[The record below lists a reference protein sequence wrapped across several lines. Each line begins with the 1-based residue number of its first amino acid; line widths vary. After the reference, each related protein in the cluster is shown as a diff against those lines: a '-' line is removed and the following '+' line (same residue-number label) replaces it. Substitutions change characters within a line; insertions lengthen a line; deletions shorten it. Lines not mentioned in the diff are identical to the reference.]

1 MPSGFGQPDMSQIE
15 PPMPYRD
22 PQPVPHALRA
32 FVALAGQGK
41 WRARLKHLGQIAPSG
56 TLAARAAQQRHALEL
71 ILARL
76 DDPAV
81 LARAGRPERRILAM
95 AHEAAELARL
105 LDPGPRERLR
115 KLIDQGLE
123 GQGTLVPLFHL
134 IRTAAILRSRGF
146 AVRHD
151 GILDGT
157 SYDLLAQRD
166 HCVAE
171 VACETISAE
180 EGRPLHKG
188 DWVQL
193 VDRVNPE
200 LQTWLAAHPG
210 RYILKMT
217 LPDVAGESGR
227 IAGLHA
233 RISAMLSAQKRQD
246 SSADAVLKLDPL
258 VLAGAQA
265 ASDPGRALPARL
277 REVFGVEA
285 HLAVTADPQSG
296 SVLVMAAR
304 AGRENEV
311 AQAMKRRLAQVAP
324 ARLTGRHP
332 GILAIF
338 LEDLE
343 AAEWRSLRSTL
354 ELEGVTRRFL
364 TEPEAR
370 HVVAVT
376 CATRQE
382 LFGLPDAAP
391 EGELRFRN
399 PAHPSARSQGLEP
412 AIASCV

>member
-1 MPSGFGQPDMSQIE
+1 
-15 PPMPYRD
+15 MPYRD

-41 WRARLKHLGQIAPSG
+41 WRARLNHLGRIAPAG

-81 LARAGRPERRILAM
+81 LARAGLPERRILAM

-115 KLIDQGLE
+115 ALISAGLE

-146 AVRHD
+146 TVRHD
-151 GILDGT
+151 GILDGAG
-157 SYDLLAQRD
+157 YDLLAQRD

-188 DWVQL
+188 DWAQL

-217 LPDVAGESGR
+217 LPEEAPQGGSETGR

-277 REVFGVEA
+277 REAFGVEA

-304 AGRENEV
+304 AGRENEI
-311 AQAMKRRLAQVAP
+311 AQAVKRRLAQAAP
-324 ARLTGRHP
+324 ERLTGRHP
-332 GILAIF
+332 GILAVF

-382 LFGLPDAAP
+382 LFGLADAAP
-391 EGELRFRN
+391 QGELRFRN
-399 PAHPSARSQGLEP
+399 PAHPAARSQGLEP
-412 AIASCV
+412 AIASCG

>member
-1 MPSGFGQPDMSQIE
+1 MPQHA
-15 PPMPYRD
+15 
-22 PQPVPHALRA
+22 PQPVPLVLRA

-41 WRARLKHLGQIAPSG
+41 WHARLRDLGRIAPAGS
-56 TLAARAAQQRHALEL
+56 LAARAAQQRHALEL

-76 DDPAV
+76 ADPAV
-81 LARAGRPERRILAM
+81 IARAGLPERRILAL
-95 AHEAAELARL
+95 AQEAAELARI

-115 KLIDQGLE
+115 SLVAKGLE

-134 IRTAAILRSRGF
+134 IRTASILRSRGF
-146 AVRHD
+146 TVRHD
-151 GILDGT
+151 GILDGA

-171 VACETISAE
+171 VVCETISAE

-217 LPDVAGESGR
+217 LPEEVPAGGSETGR

-233 RISAMLSAQKRQD
+233 RITAMLSAQKRQD
-246 SSADAVLKLDPL
+246 SSADAMLKLDPL

-304 AGRENEV
+304 AGRENEI
-311 AQAMKRRLAQVAP
+311 AQAMKRRPRPGCDGAPQRQAPRHPRGLPGGPGGGRVAQP
-324 ARLTGRHP
+324 AHHPGAGGRHAP
-332 GILAIF
+332 
-338 LEDLE
+338 
-343 AAEWRSLRSTL
+343 
-354 ELEGVTRRFL
+354 
-364 TEPEAR
+364 
-370 HVVAVT
+370 
-376 CATRQE
+376 
-382 LFGLPDAAP
+382 LPDRGGGAP
-391 EGELRFRN
+391 CRRRHLRH
-399 PAHPSARSQGLEP
+399 PAGAVRPPRRRAGGRSALPQPCPSGGAVAGAGAGHRQLRLMRPSLPRP
-412 AIASCV
+412 A

>member
-1 MPSGFGQPDMSQIE
+1 MPQHA
-15 PPMPYRD
+15 
-22 PQPVPHALRA
+22 PQPVPLVLRA

-41 WRARLKHLGQIAPSG
+41 WHARLRDLGRIAPAGS
-56 TLAARAAQQRHALEL
+56 LAARAAQQRHALEL

-76 DDPAV
+76 ADPAV
-81 LARAGRPERRILAM
+81 MARAGLPERRILAL
-95 AHEAAELARL
+95 AQEAAELARI

-115 KLIDQGLE
+115 SLVAKGLE

-134 IRTAAILRSRGF
+134 IRTASILRSRGF
-146 AVRHD
+146 TVRHD
-151 GILDGT
+151 GILDGA

-171 VACETISAE
+171 VVCETISAE

-217 LPDVAGESGR
+217 LPEEVPAGGSETGR

-233 RISAMLSAQKRQD
+233 RITAMLSAQKRQD
-246 SSADAVLKLDPL
+246 SSADAMLKLDPL

-304 AGRENEV
+304 AGRENEI
-311 AQAMKRRLAQVAP
+311 AQAMKRRLAQAAT
-324 ARLTGRHP
+324 ARLSGRHP
-332 GILAIF
+332 GILAVF

-343 AAEWRSLRSTL
+343 AAEWRSLRTTL

-364 TEPEAR
+364 TEAEAR

-391 EGELRFRN
+391 EGDLRFRN
-399 PAHPSARSQGLEP
+399 PAHPAARSQGLEP
-412 AIASCV
+412 AIASCG

>member
-1 MPSGFGQPDMSQIE
+1 MPHT
-15 PPMPYRD
+15 D
-22 PQPVPHALRA
+22 PQPAPQALRA
-32 FVALAGQGK
+32 FVALAGKGK
-41 WRARLKHLGQIAPSG
+41 WRSRLQQIGRIAPSG
-56 TLAARAAQQRHALEL
+56 SLSARAAQQRHALEL

-81 LARAGRPERRILAM
+81 LARAGRAERRVLAF
-95 AHEAAELARL
+95 AQEAADLARAL
-105 LDPGPRERLR
+105 EPGPRARLQAVIAR
-115 KLIDQGLE
+115 GLE

-134 IRTAAILRSRGF
+134 IRTAALLRARGF
-146 AVRHD
+146 DVRHD
-151 GILDGT
+151 GILYGAP
-157 SYDLLAQRD
+157 YDLLAERD
-166 HCVAE
+166 QCIAE

-180 EGRPLHKG
+180 DGRPLHKG
-188 DWVQL
+188 DWAML

-217 LPDVAGESGR
+217 LPEGCADAAG

-304 AGRENEV
+304 AGRENEI
-311 AQAMKRRLAQVAP
+311 AQAMKRRLARAT
-324 ARLTGRHP
+324 AERLTGQRP
-332 GILAIF
+332 GIMAVF

-370 HVVAVT
+370 NVVAVT
-376 CATRQE
+376 CSTRQE
-382 LFGLPDAAP
+382 LFGLPGAAP

-399 PAHPSARSQGLEP
+399 PAHPAARSQGLEP
-412 AIASCV
+412 AIASCA